1 MNRNR
6 FIQAAALLSLAFA
19 LAFSYADEPYLT
31 LFYKGNLAEKNQ
43 IVKDAAEAGDSSVAL
58 QSLDFSISAYDALH
72 GESEFI
78 TLVETSVKA
87 LTAGNTPGKE
97 KIVAE
102 RLRGIFKL
110 FSEPQIK
117 VAVLDAF
124 SVFQAPENLFLVNDF
139 FYGKMQDSA
148 DIDEALL
155 KSILYMGSYGNA
167 ASFNML
173 FIADILDIWPSY
185 SKILANAYGSLANG
199 SEKEILQLLST
210 VPVERKTVILEKL
223 SSNPKIAKKICGEA
237 AENAL
242 SSVIYSM
249 EGSQKDCSREQ
260 TELVLVSLHIIS
272 DTNWTRAAKMAT
284 SCFSGLKGEYEQGVI
299 SDEAFSKAIT
309 DIASVASMETAK
321 VLSSYL
327 DFLNRSTEKK
337 QPPVKAVVLSVID
350 SLGELGDKDAFD
362 CLLYATYLDYPEEVI
377 SAAKNALAKLKW

>member
-1 MNRNR
+1 MNRKR
-6 FIQAAALLSLAFA
+6 FAQSIVVMSLTLALG
-19 LAFSYADEPYLT
+19 FSYAEEPYLT

-43 IVKDAAEAGDSSVAL
+43 IVKDAAEAGDGSIAL
-58 QSLDFSISAYDALH
+58 QSLDFSISAYGALH

-78 TLVETSVKA
+78 TLAETSVKA

-97 KIVAE
+97 KEAAE
-102 RLRGIFKL
+102 KLRSVFKL

-117 VAVLDAF
+117 IAVLDAF

-139 FYGKMQDSA
+139 FYEKMQNSA

-155 KSILYMGSYGNA
+155 KAVLYMGSYGNA

-173 FIADILDIWPSY
+173 FIADILDVWPSY
-185 SKILANAYGSLANG
+185 SKILANAYGSLADG
-199 SEKEILQLLST
+199 SEKEILQLLAT
-210 VPVERKTVILEKL
+210 VPAERKIIILEKL

-237 AENAL
+237 AENVL

-249 EGSQKDCSREQ
+249 EGSQDDSSGMQ
-260 TELVLVSLHIIS
+260 TELMLASLQIIS
-272 DTNWTRAAKMAT
+272 DANWTRASKMAT
-284 SCFSGLKGEYEQGVI
+284 SCFDALRSGYESGSI
-299 SDEAFSKAIT
+299 SDEAFSNAIA
-309 DIASVASMETAK
+309 DIASVASADTAK

-337 QPPVKAVVLSVID
+337 QPPAKAVVLSVIN
-350 SLGELGDKDAFD
+350 SLGELGDKNAFD

-377 SAAKNALAKLKW
+377 LSAKSALAKLKW